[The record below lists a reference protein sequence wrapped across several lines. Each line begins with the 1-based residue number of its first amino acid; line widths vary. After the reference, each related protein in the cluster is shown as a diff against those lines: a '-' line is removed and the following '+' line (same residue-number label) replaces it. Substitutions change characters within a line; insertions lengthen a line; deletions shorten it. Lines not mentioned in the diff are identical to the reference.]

1 MSGDLFI
8 SLLAATILAGTPLLY
23 ATLGEMLTERS
34 GVLNLGV
41 EGMMLLGAFFA
52 FFVEMKTGNHW
63 LAVLAA
69 GLGTGC
75 IGLLHGVACLVFQGN
90 QTVSGLALT
99 IFGVGLSDY
108 LGAVILHSEIDDV
121 DVDFDLTQGYLENR
135 DYVQFRVYQKSMVQ
149 KVLHLKDMEKIS
161 VVNIF

>member
-1 MSGDLFI
+1 MD
-8 SLLAATILAGTPLLY
+8 
-23 ATLGEMLTERS
+23 
-34 GVLNLGV
+34 
-41 EGMMLLGAFFA
+41 
-52 FFVEMKTGNHW
+52 HW
-63 LAVLAA
+63 
-69 GLGTGC
+69 
-75 IGLLHGVACLVFQGN
+75 HG
-90 QTVSGLALT
+90 
-99 IFGVGLSDY
+99 ISDY

>member
-75 IGLLHGVACLVFQGN
+75 IGLLRRWLDDGMLLPAGELAQLAEN
-90 QTVSGLALT
+90 IMMRGLAFLQEE
-99 IFGVGLSDY
+99 G
-108 LGAVILHSEIDDV
+108 
-121 DVDFDLTQGYLENR
+121 
-135 DYVQFRVYQKSMVQ
+135 
-149 KVLHLKDMEKIS
+149 
-161 VVNIF
+161 

>member
-1 MSGDLFI
+1 MGRLITALSFLGIIIAASIFNIYAVDHAVQPVAD
-8 SLLAATILAGTPLLY
+8 LLAQSAAALDAG
-23 ATLGEMLTERS
+23 
-34 GVLNLGV
+34 NV
-41 EGMMLLGAFFA
+41 EGALVKMQEAMD
-52 FFVEMKTGNHW
+52 HW
-63 LAVLAA
+63 
-69 GLGTGC
+69 
-75 IGLLHGVACLVFQGN
+75 HG
-90 QTVSGLALT
+90 
-99 IFGVGLSDY
+99 ISDY

>member
-1 MSGDLFI
+1 MAD
-8 SLLAATILAGTPLLY
+8 LLAQSAAALDAGN
-23 ATLGEMLTERS
+23 E
-34 GVLNLGV
+34 
-41 EGMMLLGAFFA
+41 EGALVKMQEAMD
-52 FFVEMKTGNHW
+52 HW
-63 LAVLAA
+63 
-69 GLGTGC
+69 
-75 IGLLHGVACLVFQGN
+75 HG
-90 QTVSGLALT
+90 
-99 IFGVGLSDY
+99 ISDY